1 MMGKQMLLGDLSFAF
16 EILSKNKDISSDA
29 FEKELITAAVSNDE
43 ELNETELKEKWQAHK
58 DLEKTNK
65 KDQEKSNESKNSED
79 QSIQE
84 ESSEL
89 IKIQDFQKVWFF
101 KDKESEEEEE
111 EKEGKE
117 AKESKEQIE
126 MEYDELEDKLRNGLI
141 QEESL

>member
-1 MMGKQMLLGDLSFAF
+1 MLLGDLSFAF